1 MLQRW
6 IERSNTVQK
15 NVKKDM
21 NSLCFATIQT
31 KTGTQKQ
38 LFDTLIS
45 NIKCSF
51 NLLCIMS
58 LHETPL
64 QEIVCASNVQC
75 PRNRGLPGAHNLPQ
89 QPFLTT
95 TAESEPYN
103 KAATTQNTS

>member
-1 MLQRW
+1 
-6 IERSNTVQK
+6 
-15 NVKKDM
+15 M
-21 NSLCFATIQT
+21 NPLCFATIQT

-58 LHETPL
+58 LHKTPL

-75 PRNRGLPGAHNLPQ
+75 PGRPRSLLGKRELVEYEFETTGSNR
-89 QPFLTT
+89 
-95 TAESEPYN
+95 
-103 KAATTQNTS
+103 TQT